1 MSRNSASDWGGKG
14 LGRHHATL
22 MAADARLE
30 PSEGLASSDMTG
42 SSTGWPPGVPSLVFL
57 RIRVQGPTSGSVTN
71 LATTQ
76 VQLEWKLRVL

>member
-1 MSRNSASDWGGKG
+1 MSRNSAGDWGEGTG
-14 LGRHHATL
+14 RRHHATL
-22 MAADARLE
+22 MAAVAWVK

-76 VQLEWKLRVL
+76 VQLE